1 MIKLIKPENLGFGFR
16 FDHTDRKIHVV
27 STHIHQFIM
36 KDTSMDYASK
46 VEKTTPWGDFAD
58 INDGLV
64 LPLNNEFSVLV
75 DGRLTLSGSISMIKV
90 SGTVT
95 RNNIAFWWEFKRGN
109 GAWTKFGGKYQSN
122 YLRNTSSHYAVS
134 QNFSPFTKEF
144 LVGDK
149 IRMRHKQLS
158 GYGGVQRIDPNVD
171 SYIRFQAD

>member
-16 FDHTDRKIHVV
+16 FDSTNHKIHVA

-36 KDTSMDYASK
+36 TDTSMDYASTI
-46 VEKTTPWGDFAD
+46 EKTTPWGNTAD

-75 DGRLTLSGSISMIKV
+75 EGRLTLSGSISMIKS
-90 SGTVT
+90 SGTTT
-95 RNNIAFWWEFKRGN
+95 RNNIAFWWEFKRGT
-109 GAWTKFGGKYQSN
+109 GAWTKFGGKYQNN
-122 YLRNTSSHYAVS
+122 YLRNTSGHYEVS

-149 IRMRHKQLS
+149 IRMRHKQVS
-158 GYGGVQRIDPNVD
+158 GVGGVQTVDPDAD
-171 SYIRFQAD
+171 SFIRFQAD